1 MNRAFTNRE
10 KALMVVLAV
19 VLFACVY
26 YLFVFTPSQEVI
38 NNAKSQAAQLE
49 TEVTLQQTMA
59 AQKSSMEAELADKM
73 ASGAKPKKT
82 ARYDSSDAFM
92 KELDGILA
100 GAQTYTLNFADPEK
114 SEDGST
120 VRHSANINFTASSY
134 TAAKDLIAKLVD
146 SKYSSLVTDFS
157 ISAGDAGSGSVAGSG
172 AASGAVNIV
181 YYETE

>member
-19 VLFACVY
+19 VLLACVY

-38 NNAKSQAAQLE
+38 SNAKSQVAQLE

-59 AQKSSMEAELADKM
+59 AQKSTMADELAERK

-82 ARYDSSDAFM
+82 AQYDSSDAFM
-92 KELDGILA
+92 KELNGILA

-114 SEDGST
+114 SDDGST

-146 SKYSSLVTDFS
+146 GKYSSLVTDFS
-157 ISAGDAGSGSVAGSG
+157 ISAGDASTGGG

-181 YYETE
+181 YYETV